1 MDFAQKTS
9 WVELFHKTSSR
20 YMDLHVHKIYI
31 CVICDL
37 SGGMIQGGI
46 QSSGRQTD
54 SPVDS
59 RM

>member
-1 MDFAQKTS
+1 
-9 WVELFHKTSSR
+9 
-20 YMDLHVHKIYI
+20 MDLHVHKIYI